1 MPLLG
6 RVFGG
11 IDAAVVGPF
20 NHNTMAA
27 TFGLFAALL
36 GGSLAWACYGGG
48 GSDPLPSRLGRW
60 ARLMRNKFYF
70 DEIYSGLVIPLH
82 DVVGMLFAW
91 ADRWL
96 IDGLA
101 VRGLH
106 GTFEL
111 AGRAL
116 RLVQSG
122 NLQTYSFLFA
132 AGLAVVAWFFLR

>member
-1 MPLLG
+1 
-6 RVFGG
+6 
-11 IDAAVVGPF
+11 
-20 NHNTMAA
+20 
-27 TFGLFAALL
+27 
-36 GGSLAWACYGGG
+36 
-48 GSDPLPSRLGRW
+48 
-60 ARLMRNKFYF
+60 MRRKFYF
-70 DEIYSGLVIPLH
+70 DEIYSGLVVPLH
-82 DVVGMLFAW
+82 DVVAAAFSL

-96 IDGLA
+96 LNGLA